1 MKRSNKIAALA
12 SAAAL
17 TLGLAGAGT
26 ASAHG
31 NTGFLCYGNGSNL
44 PMYGDGPGQGPVDW
58 ALQYGEAFRG
68 LTTTNVGGVFWSLGH
83 SASSYP
89 NDYWIRTNYLR
100 C

>member
-1 MKRSNKIAALA
+1 MKRSKKIAALV
-12 SAAAL
+12 SAAAMAF
-17 TLGLAGAGT
+17 GFAGT
-26 ASAHG
+26 AAAHD
-31 NTGFLCYGNGSNL
+31 NSGFLCYGNGSNL

-68 LTTTNVGGVFWSLGH
+68 HSTINVGGVFWSLGH

-89 NDYWIRTNYLR
+89 YDYWIRTNYLR